1 MMSVIFWWV
10 RQVVLILIGVFF
22 LLFGIQLL
30 ISAYQLKDPFSFLMT
45 FFASNFIIL
54 ISATLVVGFAY
65 RLISAYRQSKNKDN

>member
-22 LLFGIQLL
+22 LVFGIQLL
-30 ISAYQLKDPFSFLMT
+30 IAAYQLKDPFSFLMT

-54 ISATLVVGFAY
+54 ISGTLIIGFAY
-65 RLISAYRQSKNKDN
+65 RMISAYRQSKNQDN

>member
-22 LLFGIQLL
+22 LVFGIQLL
-30 ISAYQLKDPFSFLMT
+30 IAAYQLKDPFSFLMT

-54 ISATLVVGFAY
+54 ISGTLIIGFAY
-65 RLISAYRQSKNKDN
+65 RMISAYRQSKNKDN